1 MTSRLTLPL
10 VPLLA
15 LSPVAA
21 AGGQESPDVRE
32 LFVRN
37 CAACHGEKGDGQ
49 GVTDLDRKA
58 RSFKDGGFS
67 YGNTPETV
75 QRTIRSG
82 IPGTPMPAFG
92 EAFEASQVEALA
104 LYVIELGPGLPPP
117 PENTELVVKGRPV
130 IVRGLLPPIAEG
142 TQNQTRGLLVGL
154 PDGFTF
160 EYRTDDVRL
169 LGVRQGRFVDRT
181 DWIGRGGT
189 PLAPL
194 GRVVALMDGG
204 EPGATF
210 ASVDGAQLA
219 PLVARFRGTS
229 VLEDGGELRYDLVEA
244 TGATRASV
252 REWVK
257 TIPLAIGAGL
267 RRDFLLTG
275 GATDLPLALV
285 EFRPDEAEE
294 VTFFSRGYET
304 RWREVDANT
313 VELLG
318 WIRYDRLEDGIP
330 KLPSQEEG
338 ELLLPAGSRSLLS
351 TLRVRMARQ
360 DAEELQHDVFVKAV
374 DKGLD
379 FWGQR

>member
-1 MTSRLTLPL
+1 MTRRLTLPL

-15 LSPVAA
+15 LSSAAA
-21 AGGQESPDVRE
+21 AGGQVSSDVRE

-37 CAACHGEKGDGQ
+37 CAACHGERGDGQ

-194 GRVVALMDGG
+194 GRVVALLEGG
-204 EPGATF
+204 EPRSTF
-210 ASVDGAQLA
+210 ARVDGARLSPLA
-219 PLVARFRGTS
+219 ARLRGTS
-229 VLEDGGELRYDLVEA
+229 VLEDGGELRYELVGPE
-244 TGATRASV
+244 GVTRARV

-257 TIPLAIGAGL
+257 TVPLAIGVGL
-267 RRDFLLTG
+267 RRDFHLSG
-275 GATDLPLALV
+275 GASDLPLSLR
-285 EFRPDEAEE
+285 EYRLDEADE
-294 VTFFSRGYET
+294 VTSFSGGHEA
-304 RWREVDANT
+304 RWRDVDAST

-318 WIRYDRLEDGIP
+318 WIRYELVVGGTPEVPGHER
-330 KLPSQEEG
+330 G
-338 ELLLPAGSRSLLS
+338 EFLLPAGGQSLLS
-351 TLRVRMARQ
+351 TLRVRLARQ
-360 DAEELQHDVFVKAV
+360 DAEKLQDEVFEEAV
-374 DKGLD
+374 VRGLAS
-379 FWGQR
+379 WRQR

>member
-1 MTSRLTLPL
+1 MTRRLTLPL

-15 LSPVAA
+15 LSSAAA
-21 AGGQESPDVRE
+21 AGGQVSSDVRE

-37 CAACHGEKGDGQ
+37 CAACHGERGDGQ

-194 GRVVALMDGG
+194 GRVVALLEGG
-204 EPGATF
+204 EPRSTF
-210 ASVDGAQLA
+210 ARVDGARLSPLA
-219 PLVARFRGTS
+219 ARLRGTS
-229 VLEDGGELRYDLVEA
+229 VLLADPRQGSLGASAALFVPFWGARPRHALWQSSLTMPPHATVFAKQRSTSSVSRNVSSAWRGALVGG
-244 TGATRASV
+244 RAV
-252 REWVK
+252 LEHP
-257 TIPLAIGAGL
+257 TLEPLAPGEELWIQPEAVHV
-267 RRDFLLTG
+267 LT
-275 GATDLPLALV
+275 TV
-285 EFRPDEAEE
+285 EELHREDDDEA
-294 VTFFSRGYET
+294 R
-304 RWREVDANT
+304 
-313 VELLG
+313 
-318 WIRYDRLEDGIP
+318 
-330 KLPSQEEG
+330 
-338 ELLLPAGSRSLLS
+338 
-351 TLRVRMARQ
+351 
-360 DAEELQHDVFVKAV
+360 
-374 DKGLD
+374 
-379 FWGQR
+379 